1 MYQRRKSGVY
11 NSLLTLLQCTGDI
24 KLEKIQELKEAISAS
39 NKICVF
45 TGAGIS
51 CPSGIPDFRSANG
64 LYNEKGDYKYSP
76 EEMISHTFFVH
87 HTKLFYDFYK
97 SKMIYKNAKPN
108 KAHRYFSN
116 LEKQGKEVSIV
127 TQNIDSL
134 HTIAGSSNVF
144 EIHGSVKRNYCI
156 CCNEFYDEDYILKS
170 DGVPCC
176 EKCDGVIK
184 PDVVLYE
191 EGLDQKIVAGA
202 IEKISKAD
210 LLIIIGTSLAV
221 YPAASF
227 VSYFKGG
234 KIALINKSATDFD
247 KKADIVIYDDIVNVI
262 EKLVG

>member
-1 MYQRRKSGVY
+1 M
-11 NSLLTLLQCTGDI
+11 
-24 KLEKIQELKEAISAS
+24 EKIQALKEAISTA

-51 CPSGIPDFRSANG
+51 CPSGIPDFRSENG

-76 EEMISHTFFVH
+76 EEMISHTFFVNN
-87 HTKLFYDFYK
+87 TKLFYDFYK
-97 SKMIYKNAKPN
+97 SKMIYEDAKPN
-108 KAHRYFSN
+108 KAHIYFAE
-116 LEKQGKEVSIV
+116 LEKQYKRVSVV

-134 HTIAGSSNVF
+134 HTMAGSTNVF

-156 CCNEFYDEDYILKS
+156 CCREFYDEKYILNS
-170 DGVPCC
+170 AGVPRCK
-176 EKCDGVIK
+176 KCNGVIK

-191 EGLDQKIVAGA
+191 EGLNQDIVRGA
-202 IEKISKAD
+202 IEAISEAE

-227 VSYFKGG
+227 VSYFRGR
-234 KIALINKSATDFD
+234 KIALINKNKTDFD

-262 EKLVG
+262 EKLEG